1 MRYFLTYTLTHKK
14 VFIYL
19 APICINMNAH
29 TQNRIETKWFSKER
43 MNRDFLDEAVK
54 RAARIKEVKVNW
66 IWKNVKW
73 TDIKG
78 TRTFTIAIVENGK
91 KFFVALTPN
100 FRRMYCSC
108 PDFQHNCSN
117 GNKVYFPCKHIFAVI
132 AALNRQN

>member
-1 MRYFLTYTLTHKK
+1 MIYYMTYTHTHRK

-19 APICINMNAH
+19 TLIGINMNAH
-29 TQNRIETKWFSKER
+29 AQNRIITKWFSKTR
-43 MNRDFLDEAVK
+43 MNKDFLDEAVK
-54 RAARIKEVKVNW
+54 RASRISEVRVKW

-91 KFFVALTPN
+91 RFFVALTPN

-108 PDFQHNCSN
+108 PDFQHNCSD
-117 GNKVYFPCKHIFAVI
+117 GNHVYFPCKHIFAVI